1 MDVVNVTRLLIR
13 CNDLRIAVVA
23 GTSHHGDETEKTK
36 TRTMRSRAYRS
47 DTILKMA
54 IYKKKTIESMEM
66 VTNIQR
72 KERILIDKMIE

>member
-1 MDVVNVTRLLIR
+1 
-13 CNDLRIAVVA
+13 
-23 GTSHHGDETEKTK
+23 
-36 TRTMRSRAYRS
+36 
-47 DTILKMA
+47 MA